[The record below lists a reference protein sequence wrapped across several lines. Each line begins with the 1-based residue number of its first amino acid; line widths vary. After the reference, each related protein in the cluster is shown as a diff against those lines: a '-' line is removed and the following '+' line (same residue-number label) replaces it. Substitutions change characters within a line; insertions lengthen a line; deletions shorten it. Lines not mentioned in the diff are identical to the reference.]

1 MLLAI
6 DTSGASSVAV
16 VRDDGEVV
24 ASLLDEDARAHA
36 EHIGPLLSAVLEQA
50 GDPRID
56 AVAVGTGPGPFTG
69 LRVGMAAAR
78 VAALVLDATELPVLS
93 HDAVALGAVRRGLE
107 PPFVVV
113 ADAKRRERFSTV
125 YRRLDAA
132 GVPVRDGEPVVG
144 PEEDIPPLARVVG
157 TVDAGM
163 LGAVA
168 ALRRRAGIAPE
179 PPEAR
184 YLRSPDV
191 TMATR
196 RKSVLG

>member
-6 DTSGASSVAV
+6 DTSGATSVAL

-36 EHIGPLLSAVLEQA
+36 EHIGPLLEAVLERA
-50 GDPRID
+50 GRPAIE
-56 AVAVGTGPGPFTG
+56 AVAYGVGPGPFTG

-78 VAALVLDATELPVLS
+78 TAALVLGAVELPVLS
-93 HDAVALGAVRRGLE
+93 HDAVALAAVRRGVV

-113 ADAKRRERFSTV
+113 ADAKRREHFATV

-132 GVPVRDGEPVVG
+132 GLPTREGDPVVG
-144 PEEDIPPLARVVG
+144 PDEVVPSLTRVVG
-157 TVDAGM
+157 AVDAGL
-163 LGAVA
+163 LGTIA
-168 ALRRRAGIAPE
+168 ALRRRAGITPE
-179 PPEAR
+179 PQEAR

-191 TMATR
+191 TIATVQ
-196 RKSVLG
+196 KSVLG

>member
-6 DTSGASSVAV
+6 DTSGATSVAL

-36 EHIGPLLSAVLEQA
+36 EHIGPLLEAVLDQA
-50 GDPRID
+50 GRPAID
-56 AVAVGTGPGPFTG
+56 AVAYGVGPGPFTG

-78 VAALVLDATELPVLS
+78 TAALVLGAVELPVLS
-93 HDAVALGAVRRGLE
+93 HDAVALAAVRRGVV
-107 PPFVVV
+107 PAFVVV
-113 ADAKRRERFSTV
+113 ADAKRREHFATV
-125 YRRLDAA
+125 YRRLDEA
-132 GVPVRDGEPVVG
+132 GLPTREGDPVVG
-144 PEEDIPPLARVVG
+144 PDEAVPALTRVVG
-157 TVDAGM
+157 AVDAGL
-163 LGAVA
+163 LGTIA

-179 PPEAR
+179 PQEAR

-191 TMATR
+191 TIATA